1 MLGASSPPHLNS
13 PVGGPMLK
21 GKTIIVGVTGCI
33 AAYKTAEIVRALKKL
48 NADVWVA
55 MTPEAEKFVTP
66 LTFRTLSGNPV
77 VTDLFN
83 EDLKNIPVPHIS
95 LTERADLIVVA
106 PATANIIGKTAQGI
120 ADDPLS
126 TIIMSS
132 KAKVM
137 FAPAM
142 NSRMW
147 DNPIVQGNISKLKD
161 LGYEFI
167 GPEKGEL
174 ACGDV
179 GIGRLAPV
187 EKIVEAAKKE
197 LAPIADLKNL
207 RILVTAGATREK
219 IDPVRFISNPSS
231 GKMGFAFASRAIAR
245 GAKVT
250 LVSGPTKLE
259 KPEGTKLIPVDDAK
273 NMAKAVFD
281 HFNSNDVLVMAAAVS
296 DYSPKKTSGK
306 KIKKGKKKK
315 MKIEL
320 KKTVDILKEVG
331 KKKKGKIVVGF
342 AAETDDL
349 EKNALKKLKDKNLDF
364 IIANDVTKPG
374 AGFDVDTNIVKV
386 INSKGKILDLP
397 KMDKEDV
404 ADRVLDQISNL
415 L

>member
-1 MLGASSPPHLNS
+1 MTSTPPRLN
-13 PVGGPMLK
+13 PKFAGGPMLK
-21 GKTIIVGVTGCI
+21 GKTIIIGVTGCI
-33 AAYKTAEIVRALKKL
+33 AAYKAAEIVRGLKKL

-55 MTPEAEKFVTP
+55 LTPEGEKLVTP

-77 VTDLFN
+77 VTDLFA
-83 EDLKNIPVPHIS
+83 EELKNIPVPHIS
-95 LTERADLIVVA
+95 LSERADLILIA

-120 ADDPLS
+120 ADDALS
-126 TIIMSS
+126 TIIMSG
-132 KAKVM
+132 KAKVV

-147 DNPIVQGNISKLKD
+147 ENPIVQENIKKLKD

-179 GIGRLAPV
+179 GIGRLAEV
-187 EKIVEAAKKE
+187 EKIIDAVKKE
-197 LAPIADLKNL
+197 LAPKADLKNL

-231 GKMGFAFASRAIAR
+231 GKMGFAFANRAIAR
-245 GAKVT
+245 GANVT
-250 LVSGPTKLE
+250 LVSGPTKLQ
-259 KPEGTKLIPVDDAK
+259 KPEGTKFISVDDAK

-281 HFNSNDVLVMAAAVS
+281 NFNSNDVLIMSAAVS
-296 DYSPKKTSGK
+296 DYSPKKTSKK

-320 KKTVDILKEVG
+320 EKTVDILKEVG
-331 KKKKGKIVVGF
+331 KNKKGKIIVGF
-342 AAETDDL
+342 AAETDNL
-349 EKNALKKLKDKNLDF
+349 EKNAFKKLKDKNLDF
-364 IIANDVTKPG
+364 IVANDVTKEG
-374 AGFDVDTNIVKV
+374 AGFDSDTNIVKI
-386 INSKGKILDLP
+386 INSKGEILDIP

-404 ADRVLDQISNL
+404 ADKVLNELIKL
-415 L
+415 I